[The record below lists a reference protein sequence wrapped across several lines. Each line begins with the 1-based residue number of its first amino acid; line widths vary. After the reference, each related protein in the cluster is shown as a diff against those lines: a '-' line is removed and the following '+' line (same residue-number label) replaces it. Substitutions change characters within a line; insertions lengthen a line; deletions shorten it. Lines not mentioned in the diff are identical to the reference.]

1 MPVGKRPGKGAAR
14 KPAPR
19 GRSKARNRGRG
30 GRRYSPPPPTNP
42 IVILIGWAVSVVSGV
57 WMALAHTV
65 GAAVRAIGRNARD
78 LDPAHRRDGVGL
90 AALGLAIVMVAVT
103 WFHLGGPVGRA
114 LSAVVRGGFGSVAW
128 VVPILLA
135 LLAWRYLRHPDR
147 NADTARMIIGWTA
160 LIIGALGLV
169 HIAHGTP
176 RLGDGTAAMRA
187 AGGVIG
193 YAASAPLVAAVTP
206 WVATPLLALLAG
218 FGLLVVTGTPLHRV
232 PGRLAELH
240 GFVRGRRAADADEAE
255 TAEDAE
261 GTDGSGRTRGQLTK
275 GGRKKQE
282 AIEAGARD
290 LPYETPLIG
299 GILPKGAGAGGR
311 PGVAAAGRFAPD
323 DAEAS
328 DALAF
333 SAPGPAQP
341 GQPAGGAATAEA
353 AWHDPW
359 PGADAAKAGGPA
371 HAGTPAAPGGV
382 KDARPEQ
389 LTLAGASD
397 ASYTLPPT
405 ALLRPG
411 SAPKSRSR
419 ASDLMVEALSAV
431 LEQFQ
436 VDAQVTGYT
445 RGPTV
450 TRYEIEL
457 APAVK
462 VERVTALSRNI
473 AYAVKSA
480 DVRILSPIPGK
491 SAIGVEIP
499 NADREI
505 VSLGDVLRSPAAASD
520 HHPMVVGL
528 GKNVEGLQVVAN
540 VAKMPHMLIAGA
552 TGAGKAL
559 ALDTPIPTPHGWTTM
574 GEVRVGGQ
582 VFDESGRRCTVTAA
596 TPVMYGRPCYEVE
609 FSDGTVI
616 VADAEHQWLT
626 WDRNTRKAAGRA
638 APGSTAYPADW
649 VAWSPVTPA
658 WSNRKAY
665 GPGERNRMR
674 NLRAQGLSCAQVGE
688 LLGRSAAAVQQQWNR
703 PEPASRALSPR
714 TTAQLAATLRSG
726 QQWNHAIPAANPLM
740 LADAELP
747 VDPYVLGY
755 LLGDGDTCFR
765 GRAACDP
772 QDRKWLL
779 AEFRSA
785 GYDARP
791 YPDPGHFGVP
801 GITKAWRSL
810 RLDQGKSIPSMYQR
824 GSASQRLALA
834 QGLVDSDGYVDNHGC
849 YRFTSSSPAL
859 AEGFRELVS
868 GLGCVA
874 QTHKRAGR
882 LRAGVVCKESWEI
895 IVPSSLPLARLP
907 RKALAARHQWKC
919 EQAGRYITAVRPVP
933 SVPVRCIQVDSPSRL
948 YLASRSCIPT
958 HNSTCINGLI
968 TSILLRATP
977 DEVRMILID
986 PKRVELA
993 AYQGIPHLITPI
1005 ITNPKR
1011 AADALQWVVGEMERR
1026 YDDLAASGFR
1036 HLDDFNKAVRSG
1048 KLTAAADSDRVY
1060 QPYPYLLVIVDE
1072 LADLMMV
1079 APRDVEDSVVR
1090 ITQLARAAGIHLVLA
1105 TQRPS
1110 VDVVTGL
1117 IKANVPSRLAF
1128 ATSSLT
1134 DSRVIL
1140 DQPGAEKLVGQG
1152 DSLFLPMGASK
1163 PLRLQNAFVTEKEI
1177 REVVAH
1183 CKKQAEPTYR
1193 ADVGAEDGPKREIDA
1208 DIGDDLEYL
1217 LQAAELV
1224 VSTQFGS
1231 TSMLQRKLRVGFA
1244 KAGRLMDLLESRGV
1258 VGPSEGSK
1266 ARDVL
1271 VKPDDLGTLLA
1282 SLRGGPEN

>member
-1 MPVGKRPGKGAAR
+1 MASGKRQVGGSAR
-14 KPAPR
+14 KPPRRR
-19 GRSKARNRGRG
+19 GRSRAGYRGPG
-30 GRRYSPPPPTNP
+30 GRRYHPAPPSNP
-42 IVILIGWAVSVVSGV
+42 IVILIGWAVSAISGV
-57 WMALAHTV
+57 WMALAHTA
-65 GAAVRAIGRNARD
+65 GAAARAIGRNARD

-90 AALGLAIVMVAVT
+90 ATLGLAIIMAAVT
-103 WFHLGGPVGRA
+103 WFRLGGAVGHA
-114 LSAVVRGGFGSVAW
+114 LSAVVRAGFGSAAW
-128 VVPILLA
+128 VLPILLA

-147 NADTARMIIGWTA
+147 NADNARMIIGWAA
-160 LIIGALGLV
+160 LIVGGLGLV

-176 RLGDGTAAMRA
+176 RPADGMAALRA
-187 AGGVIG
+187 AGGLIG
-193 YAASAPLVAAVTP
+193 YAVSAPLVAALTP
-206 WVATPLLALLAG
+206 WVATPLLALVTG

-232 PGRLAELH
+232 PSRLAELH
-240 GFVRGRRAADADEAE
+240 GFVRGGPAGDGEE
-255 TAEDAE
+255 E
-261 GTDGSGRTRGQLTK
+261 GTAGGPGSARGQLPR
-275 GGRKKQE
+275 GGRKRQE
-282 AIEAGARD
+282 AIEGGDRD
-290 LPYETPLIG
+290 RPYDSPLIG
-299 GILPKGAGAGGR
+299 GILPKGAAGQDGR
-311 PGVAAAGRFAPD
+311 PGGGAAGQPASD

-333 SAPGPAQP
+333 SAAGHGQPAQP
-341 GQPAGGAATAEA
+341 ASGSSATEA
-353 AWHDPW
+353 PWHDPW
-359 PGADAAKAGGPA
+359 PGPDGAKARPGG
-371 HAGTPAAPGGV
+371 HAEAAEPAAPGGV
-382 KDARPEQ
+382 KDRGPEQ
-389 LTLAGASD
+389 LTLTGASD
-397 ASYTLPPT
+397 ASYTLPPA

-411 SAPKSRSR
+411 TAPKARTR
-419 ASDLMVEALSAV
+419 ANDLMVEALSAV

-436 VDAQVTGYT
+436 VDAQVTGFT

-499 NADREI
+499 NTDREI

-528 GKNVEGLQVVAN
+528 GKNVEGLHVVAN
-540 VAKMPHMLIAGA
+540 IAKMPHMLIAGA

-559 ALDTPIPTPHGWTTM
+559 ALDTPIPTPQGWTTM
-574 GEVRVGGQ
+574 GEVQVGAE
-582 VFDESGRRCTVTAA
+582 VFDERGRRCTVVAA
-596 TPVMYGRPCYEVE
+596 TPVMHDRPCYEVE

-616 VADAEHQWLT
+616 VADADHQWLT
-626 WDRNTRKAAGRA
+626 WDRNTRKAYGRA
-638 APGSTAYPADW
+638 APRSKAYPDDW
-649 VAWSPVTPA
+649 AAWSAATPE
-658 WSNRKAY
+658 WSNRRAHA
-665 GPGERNRMR
+665 PGERHRMR
-674 NLRAQGLSCAQVGE
+674 DLRAQGLSSAQVGE
-688 LLGRSAAAVQQQWNR
+688 PPGRSADAVQQRWSR
-703 PEPASRALSPR
+703 SEPAGRALSPR
-714 TTAQLAATLRSG
+714 TTAELAAALRSG
-726 QQWNHAIPAANPLM
+726 HEWNHAIPAAKSLVLP
-740 LADAELP
+740 DAELP

-755 LLGDGDTCFR
+755 LLGDGDACFG

-779 AEFRSA
+779 AEFRAA
-785 GYDARP
+785 GYEARP
-791 YPDPGHFGVP
+791 HHDPGHFGVP
-801 GITKAWRSL
+801 GIAKAWRSL
-810 RLDQGKSIPSMYQR
+810 GLNQGKNIPSIYRR
-824 GSASQRLALA
+824 GSASQRLALV

-849 YRFTSSSPAL
+849 YRFTSTSRAL

-874 QTHKRAGR
+874 QTHERAGR
-882 LRAGVVCKESWEI
+882 LRAGAVCAESWEV

-907 RKALAARHQWKC
+907 RKALAARHEWKR
-919 EQAGRYITAVRPVP
+919 EQAGRYITAVRRVS

-948 YLASRSCIPT
+948 YLAGRSCIPT

-977 DEVRMILID
+977 DEVRLILVD

-1011 AADALQWVVGEMERR
+1011 AADALQWVVGEMDRR

-1036 HLDDFNKAVRSG
+1036 HMDDFNKAVRSG
-1048 KLTAAADSDRVY
+1048 KLSAPPGSERVY
-1060 QPYPYLLVIVDE
+1060 EPYPYLLVIVDE

-1177 REVVAH
+1177 REIVAH
-1183 CKKQAEPTYR
+1183 CKKQAEPSYR
-1193 ADVGAEDGPKREIDA
+1193 EDVAVAEGQKREIDA
-1208 DIGDDLEYL
+1208 DIGDDLELL

-1271 VKPDDLGTLLA
+1271 VKPDDLGALIA
-1282 SLRGGPEN
+1282 SLRGGSAED